1 MNSEV
6 SNINSIGFS
15 FILVASALII
25 FLPRRYAIIPMI
37 CAACYITLGQVVN
50 VAGLNFTAMR
60 ILVLAG
66 WVRVV
71 ARGEASSIRINVI
84 DKLVIL
90 FAIASVVTYTLLWQT
105 SEALVNRLGYIY
117 NVIGIYFLFRFLVRD
132 LDDVII
138 AYRTLAIIIV
148 PLALTMLI
156 EKTTGRNLFSVFGGV
171 PEFTMVREG
180 KLRCQGP
187 FGHPIL
193 AGTFGATLVPLFV
206 GLWFRGGR
214 NRRVAV
220 VGLLA
225 ATAIALTPASN
236 GPVLAYVFALVGLIL
251 WHFRSHL
258 RVIRWGTV
266 IALVGLHL
274 VMKAP
279 VWYLIN
285 RIGEIMGGGGGF
297 HRSELINQAISHF
310 GEWWFLGTTYT
321 AHWMPYFLPSE
332 PNMVDITN
340 QFIFVGVYGGILPL
354 TLFIVVIALCF
365 RVVGRALRAATQ
377 ESMATQMI
385 IWSLGAAL
393 FAHVVSFLSIA
404 YFDQMVVAW
413 YLVLAMISAVANP
426 SKMAAE
432 PIVQP
437 QKN

>member
-66 WVRVV
+66 WVRAV

-138 AYRTLAIIIV
+138 AYRTLAIVIV

-187 FGHPIL
+187 FGHPIT
-193 AGTFGATLVPLFV
+193 AGGLGGALGPLFF
-206 GLWFRGGR
+206 GLSVWLASRG
-214 NRRVAV
+214 
-220 VGLLA
+220 
-225 ATAIALTPASN
+225 P
-236 GPVLAYVFALVGLIL
+236 
-251 WHFRSHL
+251 
-258 RVIRWGTV
+258 
-266 IALVGLHL
+266 
-274 VMKAP
+274 
-279 VWYLIN
+279 
-285 RIGEIMGGGGGF
+285 
-297 HRSELINQAISHF
+297 
-310 GEWWFLGTTYT
+310 
-321 AHWMPYFLPSE
+321 
-332 PNMVDITN
+332 
-340 QFIFVGVYGGILPL
+340 
-354 TLFIVVIALCF
+354 
-365 RVVGRALRAATQ
+365 
-377 ESMATQMI
+377 
-385 IWSLGAAL
+385 
-393 FAHVVSFLSIA
+393 AHVV
-404 YFDQMVVAW
+404 
-413 YLVLAMISAVANP
+413 
-426 SKMAAE
+426 
-432 PIVQP
+432 
-437 QKN
+437 